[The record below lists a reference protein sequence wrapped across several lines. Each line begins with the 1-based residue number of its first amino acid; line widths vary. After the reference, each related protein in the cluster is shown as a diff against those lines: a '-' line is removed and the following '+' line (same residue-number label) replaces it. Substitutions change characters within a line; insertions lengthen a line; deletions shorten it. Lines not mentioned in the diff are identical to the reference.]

1 MYSVPVQID
10 SHHGI
15 GELKGV
21 LRFDGQQ
28 LVLQFQLADTIRGDF
43 RNAPVELPLA
53 IDNIAAAR
61 YGAGFLWLR
70 PWIELRMSD
79 IGAVVALPAE
89 EAGRLRMRVPG
100 ADRRDARK
108 IVDGINAMAAE
119 LRFARLDASISRMS
133 AAHTIGS
140 TTSPQQPMEGR
151 RAEDGSE

>member
-21 LRFDGQQ
+21 LRFDGEQ
-28 LVLQFQLADTIRGDF
+28 LLLQYQVADMIRGDF
-43 RNAPVELPLA
+43 RTAPVDLPLA

-79 IGAVVALPAE
+79 IAAVAGLPAA

-108 IVDGINAMAAE
+108 IVDGVNAMAAE
-119 LRFARLDASISRMS
+119 LRFSRLDASISRMS
-133 AAHTIGS
+133 TTDPLGSAAASRQMGGPARERS
-140 TTSPQQPMEGR
+140 
-151 RAEDGSE
+151 SE